1 MKHCDFGPQRAP
13 YYLAYEEALLEH
25 LEHQASLSNS
35 FTEQL
40 LCFWEP
46 QDYFVVLGYA
56 NRASTEV
63 NLDFCRARGIP
74 VHRRVSGG
82 GTVLQGPG
90 CLNYALLLRI
100 DDQGPTRSITSTNH
114 YCMERN
120 RQILSEVTGQEVK
133 IDGHTDLAIGGVKF
147 SGNAQRRRRHYLIF
161 HGCVLLDMDISKI
174 QEALPMPSQQPG
186 YRAGRTHSDF
196 LTNLGVPPKDVAQ
209 AFIAGWQAESEYGPL
224 PKENA
229 RILVETKYA
238 RDDWNLKF

>member
-1 MKHCDFGPQRAP
+1 MKHCDFGPQPAP

-25 LEHQASLSNS
+25 LESQASQSES
-35 FTEQL
+35 VGKQL
-40 LCFWEP
+40 LCLWEP

-56 NRASTEV
+56 NRAATEV
-63 NLDFCRARGIP
+63 NLELCRERQIP
-74 VHRRVSGG
+74 VYRRVSGG

-120 RQILSEVTGQEVK
+120 RQILAALTRKDVK
-133 IDGHTDLAIGGVKF
+133 IDGHTDLAINGVKF

-161 HGCVLLDMDISKI
+161 HGCLLLDMDISRI

-186 YRAGRTHSDF
+186 YRAGRTHKDF
-196 LTNLGVPPKDVAQ
+196 LTNLGVPTADVAQ
-209 AFIAGWQAESEYGPL
+209 AFIAGWCAESEYGPL

-229 RILVETKYA
+229 RMLVEAKYA
-238 RDDWNLKF
+238 RDEWNMKF

>member
-1 MKHCDFGPQRAP
+1 MKHCDFGPQPVP
-13 YYLAYEEALLEH
+13 YSLAYEEALLEH
-25 LEHQASLSNS
+25 LESKASESQC

-40 LCFWEP
+40 LCFWVP

-56 NRASTEV
+56 NRAATEV

-74 VHRRVSGG
+74 VHRRLSGG

-90 CLNYALLLRI
+90 CLNYSLLLRI
-100 DDQGPTRSITSTNH
+100 DEAGPTRSITTTNH

-120 RQILSEVTGQEVK
+120 REILSRVTGKEVK
-133 IDGHTDLAIGGVKF
+133 IDGHTDLAINRVKF
-147 SGNAQRRRRHYLIF
+147 SGNAQRRRKHYLMF
-161 HGCVLLDMDISKI
+161 HGCLLLNMDIPLI

-186 YRAGRTHSDF
+186 YRAGRTHCDF
-196 LTNLGVPPKDVAQ
+196 LVNLDLSPQVVKE
-209 AFIAGWQAESEYGPL
+209 AFVAGWEAESEYGPL